1 MGFADKSSQWSVTDR
16 LSLTPLNLSIDQL
29 MRYLLDTNICIYAI
43 NQRSNTIVKRL
54 KLEGRA
60 NLATP
65 TLVAAELA
73 FGAEKSN
80 RPETKQQLLLFLSGL
95 QILPWSESAIWH
107 YAKQRKLLKEA
118 GTPIGEM
125 DLLIAAHALG
135 EDLTLVT
142 NNTREFERIEG
153 LKLENWV

>member
-1 MGFADKSSQWSVTDR
+1 
-16 LSLTPLNLSIDQL
+16 

-43 NQRSNTIVKRL
+43 NQRSDTVVERL
-54 KLEGRA
+54 QREGRS
-60 NLATP
+60 NLTTSA
-65 TLVAAELA
+65 LVAAELA

-80 RPETKQQLLLFLSGL
+80 RSDTRQQLLLFLSGL
-95 QILPWSESAIWH
+95 QILPWSESAVWH
-107 YAKQRKLLKEA
+107 YARQRKLLKDA

-135 EDLTLVT
+135 DNLTLVT
-142 NNTREFERIEG
+142 NNMREFERIEG

>member
-1 MGFADKSSQWSVTDR
+1 
-16 LSLTPLNLSIDQL
+16 

-43 NQRSNTIVKRL
+43 NQRSDAVVERL
-54 KLEGRA
+54 RLEGRN
-60 NLATP
+60 NLTTSA
-65 TLVAAELA
+65 LVAAELA

-80 RPETKQQLLLFLSGL
+80 RSETKQQLLLFLSGL
-95 QILPWSESAIWH
+95 QVLPWSEAAVWH
-107 YAKQRKLLKEA
+107 YARQRKLLKEA

-125 DLLIAAHALG
+125 DLLIASHALG

-153 LKLENWV
+153 LKLENWVA

>member
-1 MGFADKSSQWSVTDR
+1 
-16 LSLTPLNLSIDQL
+16 
-29 MRYLLDTNICIYAI
+29 MRYLLHTNICIYAI
-43 NQRSNTIVKRL
+43 NQRSDTVINRL
-54 KLEGRA
+54 KREGRS
-60 NLATP
+60 NLT
-65 TLVAAELA
+65 TSVLVAAELA

-95 QILPWSESAIWH
+95 QVLPWSESAVWH
-107 YAKQRKLLKEA
+107 YARQRKQLKAA

-125 DLLIAAHALG
+125 DLLIASQALG

>member
-1 MGFADKSSQWSVTDR
+1 
-16 LSLTPLNLSIDQL
+16 
-29 MRYLLDTNICIYAI
+29 MRYLLDTNIRIYAI
-43 NQRSNTIVKRL
+43 NQRSDTVVARL
-54 KLEGRA
+54 KSEGRI
-60 NLATP
+60 NLATS

-73 FGAEKSN
+73 FGAERSN
-80 RPETKQQLLLFLSGL
+80 RSDTKQQLLIFLSGL
-95 QILPWSESAIWH
+95 QILPWGESAIWH
-107 YAKQRKLLKEA
+107 YAKQRKLLKVA

-125 DLLIAAHALG
+125 DLLIASHALG

>member
-1 MGFADKSSQWSVTDR
+1 MTEH
-16 LSLTPLNLSIDQL
+16 LSPTTSLLLIDQR

-43 NQRSNTIVKRL
+43 NQRSDTVIERL
-54 KLEGRA
+54 KREGRS
-60 NLATP
+60 NLTTSA
-65 TLVAAELA
+65 LVAAELA

-80 RPETKQQLLLFLSGL
+80 RSETKQQLLLFLSGL
-95 QILPWSESAIWH
+95 QVLPWSESAIWH
-107 YAKQRKLLKEA
+107 YARQRKLLKEA

-125 DLLIAAHALG
+125 DLLIASQALG

-142 NNTREFERIEG
+142 NNTREFQRIEG

>member
-16 LSLTPLNLSIDQL
+16 LSLTTLNLSIDQL

>member
-1 MGFADKSSQWSVTDR
+1 
-16 LSLTPLNLSIDQL
+16 

-43 NQRSNTIVKRL
+43 NQRSDTVVARL
-54 KLEGRA
+54 KSEGRI
-60 NLATP
+60 NLATS

-73 FGAEKSN
+73 FGAERSN
-80 RPETKQQLLLFLSGL
+80 RSDTKQQLLIFLSGL
-95 QILPWSESAIWH
+95 QILPWGESAIWH
-107 YAKQRKLLKEA
+107 YAKQRKLLKVA

-125 DLLIAAHALG
+125 DLLIASHALG

>member
-1 MGFADKSSQWSVTDR
+1 MTDR
-16 LSLTPLNLSIDQL
+16 LLLTTLNPSIDQL

-43 NQRSNTIVKRL
+43 NQRSSSVVKRL
-54 KLEGRA
+54 KLEGQA
-60 NLATP
+60 NLTTS

-80 RPETKQQLLLFLSGL
+80 RSETKQHLLLFLSGL
-95 QILPWSESAIWH
+95 QVLPWSESAIWH
-107 YAKQRKLLKEA
+107 YAKQRKQLKEA

-125 DLLIAAHALG
+125 DLLIASQALG

-142 NNTREFERIEG
+142 NNTSEFQRIEG

>member
-1 MGFADKSSQWSVTDR
+1 
-16 LSLTPLNLSIDQL
+16 

-43 NQRSNTIVKRL
+43 NQRSDTVVERL
-54 KLEGRA
+54 QREGRS
-60 NLATP
+60 NLTTSA
-65 TLVAAELA
+65 LVAAELA

-80 RPETKQQLLLFLSGL
+80 RSDTRQQLLLFLSGL
-95 QILPWSESAIWH
+95 QILSWSESAVWH
-107 YAKQRKLLKEA
+107 YARQRKLLKDA

-135 EDLTLVT
+135 DNLTLVT
-142 NNTREFERIEG
+142 NNMREFERIEG

>member
-1 MGFADKSSQWSVTDR
+1 
-16 LSLTPLNLSIDQL
+16 

-43 NQRSNTIVKRL
+43 NQRSDTVVERL
-54 KLEGRA
+54 QREGRS
-60 NLATP
+60 NLTTSA
-65 TLVAAELA
+65 LVAAELA

-80 RPETKQQLLLFLSGL
+80 RSDTRQQLLLFLSGL
-95 QILPWSESAIWH
+95 QILPWSESAVWH
-107 YAKQRKLLKEA
+107 YARQRKLLKDA

-135 EDLTLVT
+135 DDLTLVT

>member
-1 MGFADKSSQWSVTDR
+1 
-16 LSLTPLNLSIDQL
+16 

-43 NQRSNTIVKRL
+43 NQRSDTVVKRL
-54 KLEGRA
+54 KSEGRT
-60 NLATP
+60 NLTTSA
-65 TLVAAELA
+65 LVAAELA

-80 RPETKQQLLLFLSGL
+80 RSDTKQQLLIFLSGL
-95 QILPWSESAIWH
+95 QVLPWRESAIWH
-107 YAKQRKLLKEA
+107 YARQRRLLREA

-125 DLLIAAHALG
+125 DLLIACHALG

>member
-1 MGFADKSSQWSVTDR
+1 
-16 LSLTPLNLSIDQL
+16 

-43 NQRSNTIVKRL
+43 NQRSDTVVERL
-54 KLEGRA
+54 QREGRS
-60 NLATP
+60 NLTTSA
-65 TLVAAELA
+65 LVAAELA

-80 RPETKQQLLLFLSGL
+80 RSDTRQQLLLFLSGL
-95 QILPWSESAIWH
+95 QILPWSESAVWH
-107 YAKQRKLLKEA
+107 YARQRKLLKDA

-135 EDLTLVT
+135 DNLTLVT

>member
-1 MGFADKSSQWSVTDR
+1 
-16 LSLTPLNLSIDQL
+16 LIDQQ

-43 NQRSNTIVKRL
+43 NQRSDTVVERL
-54 KLEGRA
+54 KREGRS
-60 NLATP
+60 NLTTSA
-65 TLVAAELA
+65 LVAAELA

-80 RPETKQQLLLFLSGL
+80 RSETKQQLLLFLSGL
-95 QILPWSESAIWH
+95 QVLPWSESAIWH
-107 YAKQRKLLKEA
+107 YARQRTLLKEA

-125 DLLIAAHALG
+125 DLLIASQALG

-142 NNTREFERIEG
+142 NNTREFQRIEG

>member
-1 MGFADKSSQWSVTDR
+1 
-16 LSLTPLNLSIDQL
+16 
-29 MRYLLDTNICIYAI
+29 MRYLLHTNICIYAI
-43 NQRSNTIVKRL
+43 NQRSDTVINRL
-54 KLEGRA
+54 KREGRS
-60 NLATP
+60 NLT
-65 TLVAAELA
+65 TSVLVAAELA

-95 QILPWSESAIWH
+95 QVLPWSESAVWH
-107 YAKQRKLLKEA
+107 YARQRKQLKAA

-125 DLLIAAHALG
+125 DLLIASQALG

-142 NNTREFERIEG
+142 NNMREFERIEG

>member
-1 MGFADKSSQWSVTDR
+1 MTTLR
-16 LSLTPLNLSIDQL
+16 LSIDPF

-43 NQRSNTIVKRL
+43 NQRSDTVVERL
-54 KLEGRA
+54 KREGRSRLTTSA
-60 NLATP
+60 
-65 TLVAAELA
+65 LVAAELA
-73 FGAEKSN
+73 FGAEKST
-80 RPETKQQLLLFLSGL
+80 RSETQQQLLLFLSGL

-107 YAKQRKLLKEA
+107 YAKQRKKLKEA

-125 DLLIAAHALG
+125 DLLIASHALG

-142 NNTREFERIEG
+142 NNTREFERIDG